1 MVWQLNTLPSA
12 SDTLCHHYIMT
23 NQSPQLPE
31 FNDSDL
37 IRVNTEHHSVEI
49 EKSEMAKV
57 ISFCRENHITQ
68 DYYMFEFMTWEHE
81 A

>member
-1 MVWQLNTLPSA
+1 
-12 SDTLCHHYIMT
+12 MT

>member
-1 MVWQLNTLPSA
+1 MAVENTTKCFGYPLPS
-12 SDTLCHHYIMT
+12 YIMT
-23 NQSPQLPE
+23 NQAPQLPE

-68 DYYMFEFMTWEHE
+68 DYYMFEFMTWEDS
-81 A
+81 

>member
-1 MVWQLNTLPSA
+1 
-12 SDTLCHHYIMT
+12 MT
-23 NQSPQLPE
+23 NLSPQLPE

-37 IRVNTEHHSVEI
+37 IRVNTKHHSVEI

-57 ISFCRENHITQ
+57 IAFCRENHITQ